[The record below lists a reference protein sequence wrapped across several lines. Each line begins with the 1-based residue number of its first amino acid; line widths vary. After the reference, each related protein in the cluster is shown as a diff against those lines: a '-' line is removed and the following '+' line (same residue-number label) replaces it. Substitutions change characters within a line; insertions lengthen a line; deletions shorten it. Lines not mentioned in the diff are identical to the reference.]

1 MTTALVTGGA
11 GFLGSNLCALLL
23 SRGHRVICVDNLLTG
38 SESNLTHIASN
49 PQFEFVEHDVTRPLP
64 HDWQVDLVFHLAS
77 PASPN
82 HHSKIS
88 YHALPMQTMMV
99 NTQGTLNL
107 LEFAD
112 NHNARFLFTSTSEVY
127 GDPLVHPQKEDYRGN
142 VSSLG
147 PRSVYD
153 ESKRFGETLVSFFIR
168 ERGLN
173 ARIARIF
180 NTYGPGMSKVDLRM
194 IVNFIQQAIENKP
207 ITLFGDGSQTRSL
220 CFVSD
225 TVEGLYRLMTVDQAL
240 GEVVNIG
247 SDQEHTVKE
256 YAELV
261 KRLTHSSSEILVTED
276 LPEDDPT
283 RRRPDITKAKE
294 LLGWE
299 PRVDLEEGLLKMIEY
314 MKETR

>member
-1 MTTALVTGGA
+1 M
-11 GFLGSNLCALLL
+11 
-23 SRGHRVICVDNLLTG
+23 ICVDNLLTG

-153 ESKRFGETLVSFFIR
+153 ESKRFGETLVSYFIR

-225 TVEGLYRLMTVDQAL
+225 TVERLYRLMTVDQAL

-299 PRVDLEEGLLKMIEY
+299 PRVALEEGLLKMIEY

>member
-153 ESKRFGETLVSFFIR
+153 ESKRFGETLVSYFIR

>member
-127 GDPLVHPQKEDYRGN
+127 GDP
-142 VSSLG
+142 
-147 PRSVYD
+147 
-153 ESKRFGETLVSFFIR
+153 
-168 ERGLN
+168 
-173 ARIARIF
+173 IF
-180 NTYGPGMSKVDLRM
+180 TTSPS
-194 IVNFIQQAIENKP
+194 A
-207 ITLFGDGSQTRSL
+207 
-220 CFVSD
+220 
-225 TVEGLYRLMTVDQAL
+225 
-240 GEVVNIG
+240 
-247 SDQEHTVKE
+247 
-256 YAELV
+256 
-261 KRLTHSSSEILVTED
+261 
-276 LPEDDPT
+276 
-283 RRRPDITKAKE
+283 
-294 LLGWE
+294 
-299 PRVDLEEGLLKMIEY
+299 
-314 MKETR
+314 